1 MVGSRLIGPECG
13 TDVSRVLSVRLT
25 VVSFEVDGGSRRIL
39 DLFGVGRRAFGLVAD
54 TDTRF
59 RPDGALLV
67 EPLDIVIELCQ
78 PGIGQLLV
86 RETRRVSVSSLG
98 EHDCDLIA
106 EVFPFLEQ
114 WRQGRLLVGARF
126 EHATRV
132 VNDRFEQ
139 VLGNSSHQKLLL
151 KYRADLQSN
160 AASTEL

>member
-1 MVGSRLIGPECG
+1 M
-13 TDVSRVLSVRLT
+13 
-25 VVSFEVDGGSRRIL
+25 SFEVDGGSRRIL
-39 DLFGVGRRAFGLVAD
+39 DLVGVGRRAFGLVAD

-59 RPDGALLV
+59 RPDGAFLV

-106 EVFPFLEQ
+106 EVLPLLEQ
-114 WRQGRLLVGARF
+114 WRQGRVLVGARF

-132 VNDRFEQ
+132 VKREELLVELFESGQQGGRDVCGRQ
-139 VLGNSSHQKLLL
+139 VVVP
-151 KYRADLQSN
+151 DV
-160 AASTEL
+160 